1 MLESLGSGR
10 DGLRVSDPRRG
21 SGAGSGDGGGGSEE
35 DLRLNTGVVSCQGF
49 DDRSAIPGCTGASG
63 RWVRPNSRG
72 RRSGVQKL

>member
-1 MLESLGSGR
+1 
-10 DGLRVSDPRRG
+10 VSDPRRG

-63 RWVRPNSRG
+63 RWVRP
-72 RRSGVQKL
+72 